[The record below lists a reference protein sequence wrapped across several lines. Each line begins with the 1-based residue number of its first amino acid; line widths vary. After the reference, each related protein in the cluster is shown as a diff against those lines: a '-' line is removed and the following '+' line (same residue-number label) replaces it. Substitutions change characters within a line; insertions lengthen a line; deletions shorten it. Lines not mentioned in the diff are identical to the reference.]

1 VTIDTLNVWAENLP
15 DFDQEAI
22 GAKIIGNYSSL
33 RASSAVH
40 ADFVLGRDARLPTFS
55 SPAHRMLGARPVPL
69 PRQPLEEFCAGTRS
83 PHRNPQLSIANY
95 LIVLRHQFRQ

>member
-69 PRQPLEEFCAGTRS
+69 PKAAPRR
-83 PHRNPQLSIANY
+83 
-95 LIVLRHQFRQ
+95 VLRGNQVPS